1 MAAAYLQWKAQ
12 SCLFAALGLKIS
24 LSGQC
29 GSPLRWHLF
38 FKACGTAVGP
48 TNPRDAGEAGGHD
61 HLSSVSLGV
70 GSQLLVWR
78 RKRLGHWDFRIF

>member
-1 MAAAYLQWKAQ
+1 MWMAL
-12 SCLFAALGLKIS
+12 ALA
-24 LSGQC
+24 
-29 GSPLRWHLF
+29 LF